1 MAILRFFLSW
11 LFVAFVGCSREDG
24 REVTIAEAKDLV
36 GRKCAV
42 VVGSMMGDL
51 TLAVQ
56 PGIGIEW
63 FNDYNSGIEA
73 VRLGKVAA
81 MPLDFFY
88 ARRWKQQSPKT
99 FAITKPYQS
108 IPWAYLFAKGSPLRD
123 QVNAILAKMRESG
136 DLERILTRWSESED
150 PGKLQ
155 LEPLD
160 YRKDFTGKAGKLRFA
175 TPGDR
180 EPVSFMRADGIVGF
194 DIDIVRRIA
203 YELDMTL
210 EIVQISMGALVPA
223 VQSGKVEMGGGGM
236 AITAERA
243 EKIDFSECY
252 YRVPT
257 VFLIR
262 ASSVRRASAAE
273 LKTAADLKGLTSAAV
288 LGTALQEIVESHQS
302 GVRFKTFNDYPSAL
316 EALFLG
322 KVDVMPM
329 DTVVARRWVAS
340 RPDELRISLTFE
352 GNPFGYFFAKGSP
365 LLNRVNGILAKM
377 RESGQLARIVSKWCN
392 AQDINAVEMEP
403 TDGWKKTAGTLR
415 FATTGE
421 YEPGSFRRKD
431 EIVGFDIDL
440 VRLIARELE
449 MDLELLVVNSPA
461 LVPSVQTGKA
471 EMGGGCVTI
480 TAPRQEK
487 VDFTDCYLD
496 DGFAILTKV
505 ESSEADTGRMIRT
518 AADLKGAHVAHLS
531 SDFHR
536 EELTALEPDI
546 VFDPYTEY
554 AFAFES
560 LRKRKLDAISLG
572 RTYADI
578 WMAKYPGEFAVAFDY
593 ADDVC
598 AFLLRKGS
606 KLKASLDAELK
617 KMADSGETVR
627 IIEKWKTAAKTG
639 DLPSLP
645 EPKPASVDAPTV
657 RVAAAALS
665 EPWCFVAGGRTVG
678 ADIEILE
685 AVAQRLGVRLETK
698 AFNWS
703 GMVDAVNAGKAE
715 IGCGGAYTGGNTFP
729 TVEVSRK
736 YADERMCVLVR
747 NEALASESSCLSSA
761 VESLK
766 ASFVRT
772 FVTESR
778 WRLLAN
784 GLGVTLLITTLSA
797 FFGTLLAFPVWK
809 ARTSSF
815 VPVAC
820 LAKGYISLLQGTPVL
835 VLLMILFYLV
845 FGNVDIDG
853 IVVAMIGFSLNCAA
867 YVGEMLRSGIDS
879 VPRGQ
884 TEAALA
890 LGYRPRQAFFRFVL
904 PQAVRTVLPV
914 YRGELIGLLKS
925 TSIVGYIAIC
935 DLTKAGDLVRSR
947 TYESFFPI
955 LTTAFIYF
963 VAAWLLAATLDRVGR
978 RLDPASRRKTT
989 EESPS

>member
-1 MAILRFFLSW
+1 MTVSRLFLPLLILGL
-11 LFVAFVGCSREDG
+11 AGCSREAERD
-24 REVTIAEAKDLV
+24 VTIAAAKDLV
-36 GRKCAV
+36 GQKCAV

-51 TLAVQ
+51 TVKAQ

-88 ARRWKQQSPKT
+88 ARRWVQQDPGA
-99 FAITKPYQS
+99 FAVTRPYQS
-108 IPWAYLFAKGSPLRD
+108 IPWAYLFAKGNPLRD
-123 QVNAILAKMRESG
+123 KVNAVLAKMTASG
-136 DLERILTRWSESED
+136 DLNRILTRWSEAED
-150 PGKLQ
+150 PGALQ
-155 LEPLD
+155 LETLD
-160 YRKDFTGKAGKLRFA
+160 YRKDFTGQAGKLRFA

-180 EPVSFMRADGIVGF
+180 EPVSFRRSDGFVGF

-223 VQSGKVEMGGGGM
+223 VQGGKVDMGGGGM
-236 AITAERA
+236 AITEERA
-243 EKIDFSECY
+243 EKVDFSECY

-262 ASSVRRASAAE
+262 KSSAAPEDAVKE
-273 LKTAADLKGLTSAAV
+273 LADLKGRTCAAL
-288 LGTALQEIVESHQS
+288 LGTALEEIVSSHQT
-302 GVRFKTFNDYPSAL
+302 GVVFKTFNDYPSAM
-316 EALFLG
+316 EALRLG
-322 KVDVMPM
+322 KVDVMPI
-329 DTVVARRWVAS
+329 DTVVARRWVAK
-340 RPDELRISLTFE
+340 RPDEFRIAFTFE
-352 GNPFGYFFAKGSP
+352 GCPYGYLFAKGSP
-365 LLNRVNGILAKM
+365 LRERVNGILTRMKT
-377 RESGQLARIVSKWCN
+377 SGELDRIVAKWCD
-392 AQDINAVEMEP
+392 AKDIDAVEMEP
-403 TDGWKKTAGTLR
+403 TDGWKKTAGMLR
-415 FATTGE
+415 FATTCE
-421 YEPGSFRRKD
+421 YEPGSFFRGR
-431 EIVGFDIDL
+431 EVVGFDIDI
-440 VRLIARELE
+440 VRQIARELD
-449 MDLELLVVNSPA
+449 MDLQFLVVNSPA
-461 LVPSVQTGKA
+461 LVPAVQTGKA
-471 EMGGGCVTI
+471 EMGGGCITI
-480 TAPRQEK
+480 TASRAEK

-505 ESSEADTGRMIRT
+505 LPSVGAGRTIRT

-598 AFLLRKGS
+598 AFLLKKGS
-606 KLKASLDAELK
+606 SLKASFDAELER
-617 KMADSGETVR
+617 MAASGETAR
-627 IIEKWKTAAKTG
+627 IVEKWKTAAKAG
-639 DLPSLP
+639 EMPPLPA
-645 EPKPASVDAPTV
+645 PKPAPVGAPTV
-657 RVAAAALS
+657 RVAAATLS
-665 EPWCFVAGGRTVG
+665 EPWCFVSGGRVVG

-685 AVAQRLGVRLETK
+685 VVAQRLGVRLETRGY
-698 AFNWS
+698 NWS

-715 IGCGGAYTGGNTFP
+715 IGCGGAYTGGNTFS

-747 NEALASESSCLSSA
+747 NDALASRPSGLSA
-761 VESLK
+761 ALGSLK
-766 ASFVRT
+766 GSFVRT

-778 WRLLAN
+778 WKLLAN
-784 GLGVTLLITTLSA
+784 GFGITLLITALSA
-797 FFGTLLAFPVWK
+797 FFGTLLAFLVWK
-809 ARTSSF
+809 ARTSS
-815 VPVAC
+815 VGLVTC
-820 LAKGYISLLQGTPVL
+820 LARWYISVLQGTPVL

-853 IVVAMIGFSLNCAA
+853 VWVAVIGFSLNCSA
-867 YVGEMLRSGIDS
+867 YVGEMLRSGIDG

-890 LGYRPRQAFFRFVL
+890 LGYGPRAAFFRFVL
-904 PQAVRTVLPV
+904 PQAVRQILPV

-925 TSIVGYIAIC
+925 TSIVGYIAIS
-935 DLTKAGDLVRSR
+935 DLTKASDLVRSR

-963 VAAWLLAATLDRVGR
+963 VAAWLLAVALDRIGR
-978 RLDPASRRKTT
+978 RLDPAHGRKKGQEKPT
-989 EESPS
+989 P